1 MWVRSQDKKTLA
13 KYIKFS
19 ISGNKNIFIHGK
31 REYDG
36 FFENTLD
43 VLGKYDNLEEA
54 QNELDN
60 IQQNI
65 ADNKK
70 IYEIK

>member
-19 ISGNKNIFIHGK
+19 ISGNKKVHIHGK

-36 FFENTLD
+36 FFESNLD
-43 VLGKYDNLEEA
+43 VLGQYNSLEEA
-54 QNELDN
+54 QKELDN
-60 IQQNI
+60 IQQHI
-65 ADNKK
+65 VDNKEF
-70 IYEIK
+70 YEIK